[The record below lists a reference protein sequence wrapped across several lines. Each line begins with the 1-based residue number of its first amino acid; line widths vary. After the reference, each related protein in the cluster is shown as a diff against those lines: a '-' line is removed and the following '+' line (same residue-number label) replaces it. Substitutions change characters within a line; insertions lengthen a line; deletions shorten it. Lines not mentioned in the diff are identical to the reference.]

1 MTFIAVRPT
10 YGGMLVFAAW
20 LVLMGSYEIVG
31 RLLIQVEGTIVSSET
46 SSGGRAATWYHV
58 RGPDGRIREYIAG
71 STDKSLPTRMPVGTY
86 IKKNKYELAYMRD
99 GQKINDFQWAF
110 YSILILAGLSLARLA
125 HSRFGR
131 GVRSQGQN

>member
-10 YGGMLVFAAW
+10 YGGMLVSAAW

-58 RGPDGRIREYIAG
+58 RGPDG
-71 STDKSLPTRMPVGTY
+71 
-86 IKKNKYELAYMRD
+86 
-99 GQKINDFQWAF
+99 
-110 YSILILAGLSLARLA
+110 
-125 HSRFGR
+125 
-131 GVRSQGQN
+131 